1 MLDQPEDRLQW
12 GAGRIVH
19 HENLYGLVARLKK
32 KHRTGCR
39 DLAEELAMVREAEKQ
54 QMICYDDDIRYITR
68 SVEKLIDEMKKLE
81 EG

>member
-1 MLDQPEDRLQW
+1 
-12 GAGRIVH
+12 
-19 HENLYGLVARLKK
+19 
-32 KHRTGCR
+32 
-39 DLAEELAMVREAEKQ
+39 MVREAEKQ